1 MPKRELRFNSAP
13 VKKAIEKVAIDNR
26 QYNDLSKVNLTNL
39 VATVIYNEAM
49 LDYRKFKD
57 ERSLIAIGNVI

>member
-1 MPKRELRFNSAP
+1 MPKRELRFNSTS
-13 VKKAIEKVAIDNR
+13 VKNAIEKVAIDNR
-26 QYNDLSKVNLTNL
+26 QYSGLSKVNLTNL
-39 VATVIYNEAM
+39 VATIIYNEAM